1 MGILRQMAGMK
12 TLTVLTLIAIVS
24 VSCVPEA
31 DDETVVPLP
40 VDNPDYMSY
49 IEALID
55 EYAPGAAP
63 AAKAK
68 ADAAKATEKKDEA
81 DAKAKAKAVEKQEE
95 EAKKQK
101 EKADAKDKAGAEKV
115 VEKKAATAGKEQEA
129 TKTAAA

>member
-1 MGILRQMAGMK
+1 MAGMK
-12 TLTVLTLIAIVS
+12 TLSVLTLIAIVS

-55 EYAPGAAP
+55 EYAPDAAP

-81 DAKAKAKAVEKQEE
+81 DAK
-95 EAKKQK
+95 
-101 EKADAKDKAGAEKV
+101 DKAGAEKV
-115 VEKKAATAGKEQEA
+115 VEKKAATARCSSCNLDC
-129 TKTAAA
+129 